1 MKNITNKTKT
11 ILFASLIAAMILPF
25 SMADFADAK
34 NDNNLR
40 IESKTQH
47 LQNMEDKV
55 EKLVIGISNLKNS
68 LSSETNANE
77 IANIERKISKDFD
90 EIDRIQ
96 EQTYKLFEIPEKRY
110 QKLVEA
116 RDEIIN
122 QYKDTGMLDD
132 VFIDHS
138 NESIQVVLH
147 SDYFEANKDS
157 VKNMSDSIAASKRST
172 TIDSG
177 DGDIGN
183 IEVGIKHFTTSTR
196 AGDEMCAEYFP
207 THSSVA
213 IECGKATVAFPASR
227 GGVDG
232 FVTVGHAFEQ
242 NVKTFPD
249 DAIHEQDVWQPGPP
263 TDGVDTR
270 VSDADEGPLSNWD
283 SHKFGVLKYGV
294 WDTNNK
300 REDAV
305 WIDLNFG
312 KSVDSQIHL
321 YGTNYDITGYST
333 SHATVGSFVYKSGM
347 NGYDVGQV
355 VSGGGVYFD
364 YAKYDQCPGDS
375 GSPVGKLLSGD
386 FTVYGM
392 HVGLAG
398 TGFYDQPSCS
408 QQDEYSKYTTY
419 NNIKNMLGIVGH
431 T

>member
-1 MKNITNKTKT
+1 MTTKTIKT
-11 ILFASLIAAMILPF
+11 ILFASLIVAMILPF
-25 SMADFADAK
+25 SMVDFADAK

-40 IESKTQH
+40 IESKKQN

-55 EKLVIGISNLKNS
+55 EEIVRNISNLKNS
-68 LSSETNANE
+68 LSSETDANE
-77 IANIERKISKDFD
+77 RANIEREISKGFD
-90 EIDRIQ
+90 KIDRIQ
-96 EQTYKLFEIPEKRY
+96 EQAYKMIEIPEKRY

-116 RDEIIN
+116 KNEIIN

-147 SDYFEANKDS
+147 SDYFEANKDR
-157 VKNMSDSIAASKRST
+157 VKNMSDSIATSKRSAA
-172 TIDSG
+172 IDSG

-183 IEVGIKHFTTSTR
+183 IEVGINHFTTSSR
-196 AGDEMCAEYFP
+196 AGDEMCAQYFP
-207 THSSVA
+207 THSSVLV
-213 IECGKATVAFPASR
+213 ECAKATIAFPASR

-232 FVTVGHAFEQ
+232 FVTVGHAFEHS
-242 NVKTFPD
+242 VEDFPD
-249 DAIHEQDVWQPGPP
+249 DAIHQRDVWQPGPP

-270 VSDADEGPLSNWD
+270 VSDADEGPLSNWN
-283 SHKFGVLKYGV
+283 SHKIGVLKYGV
-294 WDTNNK
+294 WDDDNK

-305 WIDLNFG
+305 WIDLNTG
-312 KSVDSQIHL
+312 KSVDTQVRL
-321 YGTNYDITGYST
+321 FGTNYDITGYST
-333 SHATVGSFVYKSGM
+333 NHATVGSFVYKSGM
-347 NGYDVGQV
+347 NGDDVGQV

-398 TGFYDQPSCS
+398 TGSYNQPACS
-408 QQDEYSKYTTY
+408 QNDGYSKYTTY
-419 NNIKNMLGIVGH
+419 DNIKNLLGIVGQ